1 MNYDNEPWKKA
12 LEKLVEKIKAMS
24 PAERKIL
31 EEKIRSGQ
39 FGEPEWRDFV
49 PKDGSKRAMPVKQK
63 DSQQEIDGF
72 MLIFVVGLF
81 VVFVVCKIIS

>member
-39 FGEPEWRDFV
+39 FGEPELRDFV
-49 PKDGSKRAMPVKQK
+49 PKDGSKRTMPVKTK

-81 VVFVVCKIIS
+81 VVFVVGKIFS